1 MKLMRNTRTGRQ
13 AVYDE
18 TLVATGNWELV
29 EDAPKPT
36 AKKPKPEKQ
45 DFVKA
50 GDEVQITLTR
60 SSGESIEH
68 QA

>member
-18 TLVATGNWELV
+18 ALVATGNWEPV
-29 EDAPKPT
+29 EAAPKPT
-36 AKKPKPEKQ
+36 KKKPEKE

-50 GDEVQITLTR
+50 GDEVEITLTR
-60 SSGESIEH
+60 SSGESIKH